1 MFLKLKRYFI
11 IEFLSAFLILGQSWA
26 TESTSKKSNEIDGIA
41 AKTTSENSKILLKD
55 DNEFYD
61 WAKMEAQDLKY
72 QETWLNQ
79 QTVFT
84 NYNTPVDVQR
94 VTTALGNL
102 GIDERPLAVG
112 QRSYIKSPTGETQFA
127 SYKHQP
133 ETLQVRDYGLS
144 PTRVSYIATEGQRY
158 RETFTPTLRK
168 GKTFKGNRKHP
179 FHAFSLTLGGEKID
193 FDAGHGIDQA
203 DTVVA
208 NGRNSSTDP
217 LNFVPQN
224 RFYNQKIRNHIVNH
238 ETRNHSEGSYREISV
253 YDESSPTQHT
263 LSNGQ
268 ICQIPIGFIFVI
280 FRNHQVARTF
290 YFPNLISYEK
300 LTQEQGIEPG
310 YRNYMKYFE
319 ISRETVVNNAVEVGD
334 TDQHLRAE
342 NDHSYKGHR
351 SLSGEYDVVGHIEM
365 PNSAKAALRRL
376 LAVYHIEQA
385 AHLEFCSVAE
395 KAALVGTYTSKMKYY
410 ALDKA
415 DEKEE
420 KERDKAYWQ
429 AYKDEEKKLIA
440 DHPEFGEKFDL
451 ADYAIKGK
459 NFFLR
464 LRGNLPADDP
474 REMALKRVQE
484 IHNKLEKGQDLYN
497 PERAKLW
504 LSRIEKAVQDMPNVE
519 DIIRLLELYDIPE
532 VENRDK
538 KRSLEVLLETHGQK
552 ASFEEQKMV
561 GDYFFYQLSNENRE
575 AEKKSI
581 QAKVDAWK
589 AIFEKRLEK
598 STSVSEI
605 TRAADWYHAGS
616 GILSENITKA
626 RKLYK
631 LLLPHVKKDEKQRIN
646 YCLEKLDKI
655 EAYRKAQTKGRLKQ
669 A

>member
-41 AKTTSENSKILLKD
+41 AKTTTANSRTLLND
-55 DNEFYD
+55 DEDSFD
-61 WAKMEAQDLKY
+61 MAKMAAEDKRYQDH
-72 QETWLNQ
+72 WLQQ
-79 QTVFT
+79 QTAFA
-84 NYNTPVDVQR
+84 NYDTPTDVNQ
-94 VTTALGNL
+94 VTTALGHL
-102 GIDERPLAVG
+102 GIDERPLAFG

-224 RFYNQKIRNHIVNH
+224 RFYNQMIRNHIVNH

-319 ISRETVVNNAVEVGD
+319 ISREAVVNNAVEVGD

-342 NDHSYKGHR
+342 NDHSYKGYR
-351 SLSGEYDVVGHIEM
+351 SLSGRYDVVDHIGM

-376 LAVYHIEQA
+376 LAIYHMEQA
-385 AHLEFCSVAE
+385 AHLEFRCVEQKAE
-395 KAALVGTYTSKMKYY
+395 LVRIFTSKMKYY

-415 DEKEE
+415 DEEE
-420 KERDKAYWQ
+420 EQERDKAYWQ
-429 AYKDEEKKLIA
+429 AFKDEEKKLIA
-440 DHPEFGEKFDL
+440 DHPEVGEKFDL
-451 ADYAIKGK
+451 AEYAIRDKY
-459 NFFLR
+459 FLR
-464 LRGNLPADDP
+464 RLDGKIPADDP
-474 REMALKRVQE
+474 REMALKRVDE
-484 IHNKLEKGQDLYN
+484 AHKKREKGQDLYN

-504 LSRIEKAVQDMPNVE
+504 LSRTEKAVQDMPNVE

-538 KRSLEVLLETHGQK
+538 KRSLEALLESQGHE
-552 ASFEEQKMV
+552 ASLEEQKMV
-561 GDYFFYQLSNENRE
+561 GDYFFHQLSNTNRE
-575 AEKKSI
+575 AEMKLI
-581 QAKVDAWK
+581 QEKVDAWK
-589 AIFEKRLEK
+589 AIIEMRIDE
-598 STSVSEI
+598 SRSVSEI
-605 TRAADWYHAGS
+605 RRAADWYHAGS
-616 GILSENITKA
+616 GILGENITKA
-626 RKLYK
+626 RKFYK
-631 LLLPHVKKDEKQRIN
+631 LLLPHAKKYEQRRLN
-646 YCLEKLDKI
+646 SCLDQLDTI
-655 EAYRKAQTKGRLKQ
+655 EAYQKAQKKDDLKQ